1 MTSGGDQAKSE
12 RQDVD
17 PGATGEAGPE
27 ATAAQTMTSENEA
40 VVDEA
45 DLAAAGTF
53 GAAGEEPES
62 TPESADGEAGAAP
75 ERDEVAELTED
86 LKRVSAE
93 YSNYRR
99 RVARDR
105 DVAVAEAKAKV
116 LTGLLEIADELGMAA
131 QHGDLAEDG
140 PLKKFNDKFFAVLA
154 AQGVEEFGAPGDPFD
169 PNLHEAVQDTSGG
182 EEPKLDTVLRKGYR
196 TPERV
201 LRTAMVIVGA

>member
-1 MTSGGDQAKSE
+1 MTSAGDQATPE
-12 RQDVD
+12 QPDVD
-17 PGATGEAGPE
+17 PAAGEAGPE
-27 ATAAQTMTSENEA
+27 ATDAQSMTAENAAGA
-40 VVDEA
+40 DDV

-53 GAAGEEPES
+53 GAAGEESEGAADA
-62 TPESADGEAGAAP
+62 ADGEAEAAP

-93 YSNYRR
+93 YTNYRR

-116 LTGLLEIADELGMAA
+116 LGGLLEIADELGMAA

-169 PNLHEAVQDTSGG
+169 PNLHEAVQDTSDG
-182 EEPKLDTVLRKGYR
+182 EDPKLDTVLRKGYR

-201 LRTAMVIVGA
+201 LRTAMVIVGS